1 VKNHYQTLG
10 LPENASPRRI
20 KEQYRKLAK
29 QYHPDR
35 WTNSANKAQFEEKF
49 KEISEAYRALAEVVK
64 RANLSPEERKL
75 DFLYQQGRRWI
86 DQRKWARAVTIFNEI
101 LTIDPA
107 YRDTLTWFR
116 EARRKHKELV
126 ELYTQANICFQQKR
140 WAEATKG
147 FETVLEQDPDFRDA
161 FKKLKKA
168 RRELLME
175 QFLSRY

>member
-1 VKNHYQTLG
+1 MKNHYQTLG

-35 WTNSANKAQFEEKF
+35 WANSANKAQLEEKF
-49 KEISEAYRALAEVVK
+49 KEISEAYRALSNIVK
-64 RANLSPEERKL
+64 RVNLSPKEQKL
-75 DFLYQQGRRWI
+75 DFLYQQGRQLI
-86 DQRKWARAVTIFNEI
+86 DQHKWARAVAVFNEI
-101 LTIDPA
+101 LTIDPL

-116 EARRKHKELV
+116 EARRKQKELV
-126 ELYTQANICFQQKR
+126 GLYAEADICFQQRK
-140 WAEATKG
+140 WAEAAKG
-147 FETVLEQDPDFRDA
+147 FEAVLEQDSDFRDA